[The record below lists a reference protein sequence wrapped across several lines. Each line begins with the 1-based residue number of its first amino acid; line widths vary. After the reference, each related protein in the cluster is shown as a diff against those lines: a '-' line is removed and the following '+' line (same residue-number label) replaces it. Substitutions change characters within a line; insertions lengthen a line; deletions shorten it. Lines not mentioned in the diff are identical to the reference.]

1 MQAAQREQARSA
13 DDLGGPA
20 LRTFF
25 NIARAWGLTEA
36 EQIKILGLRS
46 RSTLNSWK
54 SGAVF
59 KISRDALER
68 ISYVLGIY
76 KAINILLPNADHAD
90 AWVRK
95 PNQAPIFG
103 GKSALDRMIA
113 GNVSDLYVVRQY
125 LDAER
130 G

>member
-1 MQAAQREQARSA
+1 MQTAVFERAASL
-13 DDLGGPA
+13 DHLGGPA

-25 NIARAWGLTEA
+25 NIAKAWALTET
-36 EQIKILGLRS
+36 EQMKILGLRS

-54 SGAVF
+54 SGAVT

-68 ISYVLGIY
+68 VSYVLGIY
-76 KAINILLPNADHAD
+76 KAINILLPDPIRAD
-90 AWVRK
+90 AWIRK
-95 PNQAPIFG
+95 PNHAPIFG
-103 GKSALDRMIA
+103 GRSALERMTA

>member
-1 MQAAQREQARSA
+1 MQAANLQSA
-13 DDLGGPA
+13 ETLDHLSRPA

-25 NIARAWGLTEA
+25 NVAKAWALTEA
-36 EQIKILGLRS
+36 EQMKILGLRS

-54 SGAVF
+54 NGTVT
-59 KISRDALER
+59 KLNRDALER

-76 KAINILLPNADHAD
+76 KAVHLLLPNPVHAD
-90 AWVRK
+90 AWARK
-95 PNQAPIFG
+95 PNKAPIFG
-103 GKSALDRMIA
+103 GGSALERMTA